1 VDGEPSPAEVGAESD
16 DSGWEKA
23 IDPRWDEKRVYP
35 AASVYRG
42 SFTVPADAA
51 EAKLKLIVSSLG
63 EGQTVYLNGVALGRH
78 ESFDPVGYAFAL
90 DRKMLRPGRN
100 VVAVYVKRYTDEH
113 KKLQSFQWGVTGPAA
128 VQVVTPA
135 PGWQRSVFHGLA
147 QVIVESTGEAGE
159 IRLTAT
165 SPGLASATVGVVA
178 QP

>member
-1 VDGEPSPAEVGAESD
+1 
-16 DSGWEKA
+16 
-23 IDPRWDEKRVYP
+23 
-35 AASVYRG
+35 
-42 SFTVPADAA
+42 
-51 EAKLKLIVSSLG
+51 
-63 EGQTVYLNGVALGRH
+63 VALGRH

-147 QVIVESTGEAGE
+147 QLIVESTGEAGE